1 MSAASH
7 GIVHTHHF
15 DRQEHKTFIVL
26 FSPFLGFDIHHPST
40 LPLPISTTEKRQLA
54 HTHSAGLSS
63 IGPIPPCPIS
73 NKYLF
78 LPSFVNVCRSC
89 RTACRRSVT
98 CYPTPVSHSCAMLCN
113 ANMLLPPDFFGPP
126 YQEKRDTGAYFRFV
140 YFLCAFL

>member
-1 MSAASH
+1 MESSVLIILTGKNTRHSSFFSARFWGS
-7 GIVHTHHF
+7 
-15 DRQEHKTFIVL
+15 
-26 FSPFLGFDIHHPST
+26 
-40 LPLPISTTEKRQLA
+40 ISTILP
-54 HTHSAGLSS
+54 HSLSPPQPRKATIRPYPLS
-63 IGPIPPCPIS
+63 WTIVYSPIPPCLIS

-78 LPSFVNVCRSC
+78 LPSFVNVYRSC

-113 ANMLLPPDFFGPP
+113 ANMFLPPDFFGPP